1 MRHHTLRAL
10 AACWL
15 IVALS
20 GSAVRGKVPTDRPEL
35 GPFEDEE
42 ESRKHGASVESLPS
56 EKASMPA
63 DELVEKSKSRFQDPY
78 FQSTLKEYWRK
89 TLLDIRNLGPRINM
103 TASGSSESLYSQW
116 KQLLDDSQFS
126 STSSRRSTADEK
138 SRSFARNSSF
148 LSTQRPWTYQK
159 RFEGFLS
166 WDRLVQE
173 WSDEIQDYLDR
184 VQDESL
190 SSGEYPMSSYGV
202 PREVIQAESASA
214 SGSEVKVDVSIDD
227 SNTELVDELDVTS
240 TAETT
245 KKVALPIPKPA
256 QAGQEVLPHTDLSDL
271 SKRIWIVTTASMPW
285 RTGTA
290 VNPLLRAAYLCSKE
304 RTDAGGGVSL
314 MLPWLERQSDQDRV
328 YGQSKGFASK
338 EEQTEYIRAW
348 LRESAGL
355 RLASE
360 DLNIEWY
367 TAWQNPVE
375 NSIYSMGDI
384 TALIPEDACDI
395 MILEE
400 PVSGRGK
407 VFPNLAFCSWFQS

>member
-1 MRHHTLRAL
+1 MS
-10 AACWL
+10 AAE
-15 IVALS
+15 
-20 GSAVRGKVPTDRPEL
+20 R
-35 GPFEDEE
+35 
-42 ESRKHGASVESLPS
+42 
-56 EKASMPA
+56 M
-63 DELVEKSKSRFQDPY
+63 EKSKSRFQDPY

-103 TASGSSESLYSQW
+103 TSSGSSDSLYSQW
-116 KQLLDDSQFS
+116 KQLLDDSQF
-126 STSSRRSTADEK
+126 TSASNRRRDTDGK
-138 SRSFARNSSF
+138 SRSTSRNETF
-148 LSTQRPWTYQK
+148 LFTQRPWPYQR

-184 VQDESL
+184 IQDESL

-202 PREVIQAESASA
+202 PKDVIQAESAGGG
-214 SGSEVKVDVSIDD
+214 SGFEVDAGSDD
-227 SNTELVDELDVTS
+227 SNSQVVDEFDAAS
-240 TAETT
+240 AAETT
-245 KKVALPIPKPA
+245 KKAALPIPKPA
-256 QAGQEVLPHTDLSDL
+256 QAGQKVLPHTDLSDP
-271 SKRIWIVTTASMPW
+271 SKRLWIVTTASLPW

-304 RTDAGGGVSL
+304 RTDAAGSVTL

-328 YGQSKGFASK
+328 YGQSKGFASR
-338 EEQTEYIRAW
+338 EEQTDFIRAW
-348 LRESAGL
+348 LRDSAGL

-360 DLNIEWY
+360 ELNIEWY

-384 TALIPEDACDI
+384 TALIPDDACDI

-400 PVSGRGK
+400 PVSGGAE
-407 VFPNLAFCSWFQS
+407 VLFPFWPLCNRIVHILSFYLVVLHRNISTGTSTAVICYPCR

>member
-1 MRHHTLRAL
+1 
-10 AACWL
+10 
-15 IVALS
+15 
-20 GSAVRGKVPTDRPEL
+20 VRGDLPTDRPEAS
-35 GPFEDEE
+35 PFEDDD
-42 ESRKHGASVESLPS
+42 ESGKVEASVESLPA
-56 EKASMPA
+56 EKESTPA
-63 DELVEKSKSRFQDPY
+63 DELLEKSKSRFQDPY

-103 TASGSSESLYSQW
+103 TSSGSSDSLYSQW
-116 KQLLDDSQFS
+116 KQLLDDSQFT
-126 STSSRRSTADEK
+126 STSNRRSAGDMK
-138 SRSFARNSSF
+138 SRSLLGNSTF
-148 LSTQRPWTYQK
+148 LSTQRPWPYQK

-184 VQDESL
+184 IQDESL
-190 SSGEYPMSSYGV
+190 SSGEYLMSSYGV
-202 PREVIQAESASA
+202 PREVIQAQST
-214 SGSEVKVDVSIDD
+214 SGSGVEVGD
-227 SNTELVDELDVTS
+227 STDNAVDESDATS
-240 TAETT
+240 AAEAT

-256 QAGQEVLPHTDLSDL
+256 QPGQEVLPHTDLSDL

-304 RTDAGGGVSL
+304 RTEGGGSVSL
-314 MLPWLERQSDQDRV
+314 MLPWLERKSDQDRV
-328 YGQSKGFASK
+328 YGQSKGFTSR
-338 EEQTEYIRAW
+338 EEQTDYIRTW
-348 LRESAGL
+348 LRESAGM

-360 DLNIEWY
+360 DLNVEWY

-384 TALIPEDACDI
+384 TALISDDACDI

-400 PVSGRGK
+400 PVSGCTN
-407 VFPNLAFCSWFQS
+407 F